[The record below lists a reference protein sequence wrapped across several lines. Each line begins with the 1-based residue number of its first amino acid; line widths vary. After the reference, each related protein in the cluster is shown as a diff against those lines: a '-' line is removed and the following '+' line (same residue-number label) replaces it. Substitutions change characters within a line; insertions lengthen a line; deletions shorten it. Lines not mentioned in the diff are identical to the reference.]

1 MAYDSAGYRNHCSK
15 CRHFWPDADGTA
27 LRREV
32 FGRHMPETHRC
43 DKWGVR
49 VDPWDSPQS
58 PISVAAGCIFYER
71 GGRNG

>member
-1 MAYDSAGYRNHCSK
+1 MKYDSAGHRDHCVK
-15 CRHFWPDADGTA
+15 CLHFWHDADGTA

-32 FGRHMPETHRC
+32 FGGHMPETNRC

-49 VDPWDSPQS
+49 VDPWDSPQN